1 MNQETN
7 KLLLG
12 QSLSPGLAMGKVWL
26 YEGRLPDKP
35 RDQAIHESEVQRQQT
50 NRPGDYA
57 SPPELG
63 KPAEQA
69 EHQLNRSSPGSF
81 RRTRRSWKPPPF

>member
-50 NRPGDYA
+50 RIDRAITQVRRNLATP
-57 SPPELG
+57 
-63 KPAEQA
+63 
-69 EHQLNRSSPGSF
+69 LNR
-81 RRTRRSWKPPPF
+81 RSTS